1 MYLAWLQFT
10 GSYKVG
16 SFHVGKGRSV
26 VCIFK
31 EVGLFLKKKKGKA
44 FHYVGE
50 ASPMSVIAPNDVYV
64 IG

>member
-1 MYLAWLQFT
+1 MYLAWLQFA

-16 SFHVGKGRSV
+16 SFHMGERSV

-31 EVGLFLKKKKGKA
+31 EVGLFLKKKGKA
-44 FHYVGE
+44 FHYVAE